1 MNIIRTIHPVGQGAF
16 YSEKFINDNGN
27 QKIVVYDCG
36 TKKKDGKF
44 LTAELS
50 SYFNEDKVIDLFFCS
65 HFDEDHINGII
76 HLKKL
81 GVKIKTVVVPLID
94 KKDTWFYICTGGAL
108 TMEAINDP
116 KAFFEADN
124 VISVESV
131 DETHLNENDETNNE
145 EINIEGVD
153 RRIKSGSRMLLSGL
167 QQYWVYIP
175 YNFEEDIRRSQ
186 LIVKLKEIEGFND
199 EAKQRKCSVE
209 ELLHDEEFI
218 GANYTKINK
227 AYKGVC
233 DDGSNRCSLVVY
245 SGPIMRS
252 DILVRFFC
260 CGRHIWCGCRLIGY
274 EYRLN
279 GCGCLY
285 LGDTDLNQGRGRNNK
300 ILKQLEKFLSNCI
313 DEIGSIQLPHHGSIK
328 NFNKL
333 LLSFND
339 ECKLFFA
346 SFGNGNT
353 YGHPSFIV
361 FEQIIN
367 SDNIFCGV
375 NENRRSALVEH
386 IRLR

>member
-16 YSEKFINDNGN
+16 YSEKFINDDGE
-27 QKIVVYDCG
+27 QTVVVYDCG
-36 TKKKDGKF
+36 TKKKYSKF

-50 SYFNEDKVIDLFFCS
+50 SYFTEYKVIDLFFVS

-76 HLKKL
+76 QLKKL

-94 KKDTWFYICTGGAL
+94 KNDKWFYICSGGVL
-108 TMEAINDP
+108 TMDAINDP
-116 KAFFEADN
+116 KAFFGADN
-124 VISVESV
+124 VITVEYV
-131 DETHLNENDETNNE
+131 GENHLNVNE
-145 EINIEGVD
+145 GNYIIREGIDGNIP
-153 RRIKSGSRMLLSGL
+153 SGNRLSWPGL
-167 QQYWVYIP
+167 PQYWVYIP
-175 YNFEEDIRRSQ
+175 YNFKEEERIKT
-186 LIVKLKEIEGFND
+186 LIAKLEEMEGFKD

-233 DDGSNRCSLVVY
+233 DDGPNRCSLVVY
-245 SGPIMRS
+245 SGPIMRRN
-252 DILVRFFC
+252 IPVRFCC
-260 CGRHIWCGCRLIGY
+260 CGRHIWCGCRWIGY
-274 EYRLN
+274 GYRLN
-279 GCGCLY
+279 GSGCLY
-285 LGDTDLNQGRGRNNK
+285 LGDTDLNQGRGQNR

-313 DEIGSIQLPHHGSIK
+313 DQIGSIQLPHHGSIK

-339 ECKLFFA
+339 ERKLFFA

-375 NENRRSALVEH
+375 NENRGSGLVEH